1 MNNKYQLQWFPG
13 HMAKT
18 RRMIQDNLKLV
29 DVVIK
34 LVDARLPLSSRN
46 PDVDKIIGSKPRI
59 VVLNKADIADNSL
72 TMKWLNY
79 FKDKNIEAISANSQT
94 GKGLKKELDNAIEIV
109 LADKFKRDETKGIQR
124 HAVKMMVIGIPNV
137 GKSSFINRLS
147 GRAAAK
153 TGDRPG
159 ITQTKQWIRIAGKYE
174 LLDTPGILW
183 PKFENE
189 DDAKKIA
196 FTGGIKDEILD
207 VEDLAYELL
216 GYLKQSY
223 MDSLLKTYNLND
235 SDSELNKYELLES
248 IGRKRGCV
256 ISGGEVDTFRTANI
270 IISDFRSAKLGGIN
284 SSKNRKEMRKTDMEI
299 DLLQYEKD
307 LISRGYEY
315 ICGIDEA
322 GRGPLAGPV
331 CAAAVILP
339 NRLVIDGVNDS
350 KKLSEK
356 KREKLYNEI
365 IESALA
371 YSVQFVFQ
379 DVIDE
384 INIRQATHAAMQNA
398 VNGLKIHPDILIVDG
413 NDNIDFNNIETLYIK
428 KGDSLSQSIAA
439 ASITGKSHKGQ
450 IYR

>member
-29 DVVIK
+29 DVVIE

-183 PKFENE
+183 PKFENK

-270 IISDFRSAKLGGIN
+270 IISDFRSAKLGRITL
-284 SSKNRKEMRKTDMEI
+284 EE
-299 DLLQYEKD
+299 
-307 LISRGYEY
+307 
-315 ICGIDEA
+315 
-322 GRGPLAGPV
+322 P
-331 CAAAVILP
+331 
-339 NRLVIDGVNDS
+339 
-350 KKLSEK
+350 
-356 KREKLYNEI
+356 KRNE
-365 IESALA
+365 E
-371 YSVQFVFQ
+371 
-379 DVIDE
+379 
-384 INIRQATHAAMQNA
+384 N
-398 VNGLKIHPDILIVDG
+398 
-413 NDNIDFNNIETLYIK
+413 
-428 KGDSLSQSIAA
+428 
-439 ASITGKSHKGQ
+439 
-450 IYR
+450 

>member
-29 DVVIK
+29 DVVIE

-189 DDAKKIA
+189 YDAKKIA

-270 IISDFRSAKLGGIN
+270 IISDFRSAKLGRITL
-284 SSKNRKEMRKTDMEI
+284 EE
-299 DLLQYEKD
+299 
-307 LISRGYEY
+307 
-315 ICGIDEA
+315 
-322 GRGPLAGPV
+322 P
-331 CAAAVILP
+331 
-339 NRLVIDGVNDS
+339 
-350 KKLSEK
+350 
-356 KREKLYNEI
+356 KRNE
-365 IESALA
+365 E
-371 YSVQFVFQ
+371 
-379 DVIDE
+379 
-384 INIRQATHAAMQNA
+384 N
-398 VNGLKIHPDILIVDG
+398 
-413 NDNIDFNNIETLYIK
+413 
-428 KGDSLSQSIAA
+428 
-439 ASITGKSHKGQ
+439 
-450 IYR
+450 

>member
-1 MNNKYQLQWFPG
+1 
-13 HMAKT
+13 MAKT

-29 DVVIK
+29 DVVIE

-270 IISDFRSAKLGGIN
+270 IISDFRSAKLGRITL
-284 SSKNRKEMRKTDMEI
+284 EE
-299 DLLQYEKD
+299 
-307 LISRGYEY
+307 
-315 ICGIDEA
+315 
-322 GRGPLAGPV
+322 P
-331 CAAAVILP
+331 
-339 NRLVIDGVNDS
+339 
-350 KKLSEK
+350 
-356 KREKLYNEI
+356 KRNE
-365 IESALA
+365 E
-371 YSVQFVFQ
+371 
-379 DVIDE
+379 
-384 INIRQATHAAMQNA
+384 N
-398 VNGLKIHPDILIVDG
+398 
-413 NDNIDFNNIETLYIK
+413 
-428 KGDSLSQSIAA
+428 
-439 ASITGKSHKGQ
+439 
-450 IYR
+450 